1 MPVDSRVSDFLRE
14 LASGSDVPGRM
25 AAQWEAPEREAT
37 LVPAPSWLA
46 AELVRALDEQGISE
60 LYSHQAEAL
69 ELARAGRSF
78 VVVTGTASGKSLCYN
93 LPVLH
98 DLLGRKTARA
108 MYLFPTKALAHD
120 QRRKLGDLLG
130 DLPLRTGTYDGDT
143 PAEDRRVI
151 RRHAHMVMTNPDMLH
166 LAILPNH
173 RLWAEF
179 LGQLQYVVLDEL
191 HTYHGIFGSNVAHVI
206 RRLRR
211 LCAYYGS
218 APTFIASSATVGNP
232 RELAEHL
239 CGTPFEVVDV
249 DGSPS
254 GRKVITV
261 WNPVLGDDETGE
273 PASVSAHEVAARL
286 VARLVAARLRTI
298 AFVQSRSA
306 AETLM
311 LRAKGLLAGKGR
323 GLSRKLLAYRG
334 GYLPEERRDIERR
347 LVAGELLAVVS
358 TSALELGIDIGGLD
372 ACVIVGYPGSVSS
385 VWQQAG
391 RVGRTG
397 RDSAVLLV
405 PFEGTVDQYVARHP
419 ELLASELTER
429 ATSDPGNRFILG
441 SHLLCAAKE
450 LPLAAED
457 VGAYWADCPE
467 SNELLDTLA
476 EAGYVERRAR
486 WYATPGLEPAA
497 DVSLRSSSGRAYEI
511 LHAEGGGLV
520 GTVDAATALYYLHPE
535 AIYLHQGE
543 KYIVHELDRANR
555 RAVVGASD
563 ATYTTRPRIGV
574 DASVDRELDAV
585 AIGGARLVFAE
596 MTMATRLVGYS
607 AIPDMGRGETRE
619 VRLDVDPETMETVG
633 VLLCFGKGID
643 ALLSAH
649 GRDPLGSLHA
659 FEHAAVAVMP
669 LLCSCGRHDMMGY
682 STLLDSHAHGPVVC
696 LLDNHPGGV
705 GLAEAAF
712 ERFAELLTLVERA
725 VRECPCEDGCPGCVQ
740 SPSCG
745 SDNRPL
751 DKLGALEVL
760 RDLRAGTS
768 SATI

>member
-1 MPVDSRVSDFLRE
+1 VDIGVSDFLRE
-14 LASGSDVPGRM
+14 LAAGSDMPGRM
-25 AAQWEAPEREAT
+25 AAQWDAPGRKAKLAPVPGWLDPGLAQALAER
-37 LVPAPSWLA
+37 
-46 AELVRALDEQGISE
+46 GIGE

-69 ELARAGRSF
+69 ELAREGRSF
-78 VVVTGTASGKSLCYN
+78 VVATGTASGKSLCYN
-93 LPVLH
+93 LPVVH
-98 DLLGRKTARA
+98 DLLRRKTDRA
-108 MYLFPTKALAHD
+108 VYLFPTKALTHD
-120 QRRKLGDLLG
+120 QRRKLGDLL
-130 DLPLRTGTYDGDT
+130 DSMQLRTATYDGDT
-143 PAEDRRVI
+143 PAEDRPAV
-151 RRHAHMVMTNPDMLH
+151 RRHAHIVMTNPDMLH

-173 RLWAEF
+173 RLWAEL
-179 LGQLQYVVLDEL
+179 LGQLRYVVLDEL
-191 HTYHGIFGSNVAHVI
+191 HTYHGVFGSNVAHVI

-211 LCAYYGS
+211 LCAHYGS
-218 APTFIASSATVGNP
+218 TPTFIASSATVGNP

-239 CGTPFEVVDV
+239 CGTPFEVVDA

-254 GRKVITV
+254 GRKVVTV
-261 WNPVLGDDETGE
+261 WNPVLGDDGPE
-273 PASVSAHEVAARL
+273 PASVSAHEVASRL
-286 VARLVAARLRTI
+286 VARLVAAGLRTI

-311 LRAKGLLAGKGR
+311 LRAKGLLAGRGR

-334 GYLPEERRDIERR
+334 GYLPEERRDIEGK
-347 LVAGELLAVVS
+347 LVTGELLAVVS

-397 RDSAVLLV
+397 RDSAVFLV
-405 PFEGTVDQYVARHP
+405 PFEGTVDQYIARHP
-419 ELLASELTER
+419 ELLSTELVER

-450 LPLAAED
+450 LPLAEGD
-457 VGAYWADCPE
+457 IGEYWPDCPE
-467 SNELLDTLA
+467 PEELLGRLA
-476 EAGYVERRAR
+476 DAGYVEHRTR
-486 WYATPGLEPAA
+486 WYAAPGLEPAA
-497 DVSLRSSSGRAYEI
+497 DVSLRSSSGRAFEI
-511 LHAEGGGLV
+511 IHAEGGGLV
-520 GTVDAATALYYLHPE
+520 GTVGAATALYYLHPE

-543 KYIVHELDRANR
+543 KYIVRELDRANR
-555 RAVVGASD
+555 RAVVGPSE

-574 DASVDRELDAV
+574 GASVDRELDTV

-596 MTMATRLVGYS
+596 MTMTTRLVGYS
-607 AIPDMGRGETRE
+607 AIPDMGRGQTRE
-619 VRLDVDPETMETVG
+619 TQLEIDPETMETVG
-633 VLLCFGKGID
+633 FLLCFGQQVVSR
-643 ALLSAH
+643 LSGLA
-649 GRDPLGSLHA
+649 RDPLGSLHA

-682 STLLDSHAHGPVVC
+682 STLLDSHAQGPVVC

-712 ERFAELLTLVERA
+712 ERFQELLRLVGRA

-745 SDNRPL
+745 SNNRPL
-751 DKLGALEVL
+751 DKVGALEVL
-760 RDLRAGTS
+760 GGLCAHTP
-768 SATI
+768 SATM